1 MADSQPG
8 LSAFVA
14 VSAWLTGF
22 SEVELLGT
30 GMAQTYY
37 DTLVAKT
44 TPGDLAA
51 FFNQWQLITLTA
63 GDDPVLLAQLTE
75 AQLIPATAYAAAAQ
89 RIIAMWYTGQWFT
102 DVSNPSSGSMINA
115 DAYQQTLMYVVAQ
128 AHPPGAKQPGFASWA
143 EPPIDISSH

>member
-37 DTLVAKT
+37 DTLAAQSA
-44 TPGDLAA
+44 PGDLAA
-51 FFNQWQLITLTA
+51 FLNHWQLIQLTA
-63 GDDPVLLAQLTE
+63 GDDPVRLGQLID
-75 AQLIPATAYAAAAQ
+75 AQLIPATAYGATAQ
-89 RIIAMWYTGQWFT
+89 RTIAMWYTGQWFT
-102 DVSNPSSGSMINA
+102 DVANPNSGTMINA
-115 DAYQQTLMYVVAQ
+115 DAYQQTLMYVVAH

-143 EPPIDISSH
+143 EPPIDIPSH